1 MARTEYEV
9 TRKTLNGMFK
19 PGFHNV
25 RIKDFRDA
33 PVFWDAEYARQA
45 AAQEQLQPLEEDH
58 WEAIRVLQSCYAQ
71 EDRPRTRLLHDA
83 LEARFGYKGG
93 MRYLYGLFP
102 DGPIAQGCRFAGV
115 EAPLGSVDKSFGS
128 VR

>member
-9 TRKTLNGMFK
+9 TRKTMNGMFK

-25 RIKDFRDA
+25 KNKSFRDA
-33 PVFWDAEYARQA
+33 PVFWDAEYAEQA
-45 AAQEQLQPLEEDH
+45 AEREDMMALEEDH

-71 EDRPRTRLLHDA
+71 EDKPRTRLLHDA
-83 LEARFGYKGG
+83 LEARFGPKGG
-93 MRYLYGLFP
+93 MRYLYKLYP
-102 DGPIAQGCRFAGV
+102 DGPIAQGCRLAGL
-115 EAPLGSVDKSFGS
+115 EAPAGSVDKSFGS